1 MPGFDPKS
9 GHVRF
14 VVNKVALGQIFLRV
28 ATSVFPP
35 LSTIPPILY
44 THLHLHVGLTRKPNG
59 QSLVTFQKALF
70 FRNNAASG

>member
-14 VVNKVALGQIFLRV
+14 VVNKVALGQVFLRV

-35 LSTIPPILY
+35 VSVIPPMLY
-44 THLHLHVGLTRKPNG
+44 THLHLHVLPEG
-59 QSLVTFQKALF
+59 QTGEVWLPSKKLCSFGKM
-70 FRNNAASG
+70 